1 MNINE
6 IIEEL
11 KTFSDED
18 VIKFNK
24 VFSDFYKPYKKKENE
39 IKKKLKKQK
48 EELQKAE
55 AIKAGD
61 KLCEI
66 YGINAYPISI
76 VHKSSDCPYNGW
88 LYDYIRDDGI
98 ISDLFDN
105 PAKGYTDEDMDS
117 RELRPGRSLYRVYL
131 KNTNGEIKD
140 IDEDEIRTF
149 MHG

>member
-55 AIKAGD
+55 AIKAFAKLAPKQLVLFTD
-61 KLCEI
+61 KGASTKVL
-66 YGINAYPISI
+66 YGES
-76 VHKSSDCPYNGW
+76 H
-88 LYDYIRDDGI
+88 
-98 ISDLFDN
+98 
-105 PAKGYTDEDMDS
+105 
-117 RELRPGRSLYRVYL
+117 
-131 KNTNGEIKD
+131 
-140 IDEDEIRTF
+140 
-149 MHG
+149 

>member
-48 EELQKAE
+48 EELK
-55 AIKAGD
+55 K
-61 KLCEI
+61 
-66 YGINAYPISI
+66 N
-76 VHKSSDCPYNGW
+76 
-88 LYDYIRDDGI
+88 
-98 ISDLFDN
+98 
-105 PAKGYTDEDMDS
+105 
-117 RELRPGRSLYRVYL
+117 RS
-131 KNTNGEIKD
+131 N
-140 IDEDEIRTF
+140 
-149 MHG
+149 

>member
-18 VIKFNK
+18 LIKFNK
-24 VFSDFYKPYKKKENE
+24 VFSDFYKPYKKKEYE
-39 IKKKLKKQK
+39 KLK
-48 EELQKAE
+48 KAE

-76 VHKSSDCPYNGW
+76 VHKSSDYPFNE
-88 LYDYIRDDGI
+88 I

-105 PAKGYTDEDMDS
+105 PAKGYTDEDIENIEDTFYEYFDNFMYDEDMDS
-117 RELRPGRSLYRVYL
+117 RELRPGRSLYRVYV

-149 MHG
+149 MQG

>member
-18 VIKFNK
+18 LIKFNK
-24 VFSDFYKPYKKKENE
+24 VFSDFYKPYKKKEYE
-39 IKKKLKKQK
+39 KLK
-48 EELQKAE
+48 KAE

-76 VHKSSDCPYNGW
+76 IHKSSDYPYN
-88 LYDYIRDDGI
+88 GI

-105 PAKGYTDEDMDS
+105 PAKGYTDEDIENIEDTFYEYFDNFMYDEDMDS
-117 RELRPGRSLYRVYL
+117 RELRPGRSLYRVYV

-149 MHG
+149 MQG